1 MSCMWTIIHKLQYM
15 DPKNMEYFDSD
26 INRRETL
33 QIEISFRH
41 K

>member
-1 MSCMWTIIHKLQYM
+1 MWTFIHELQYM
-15 DPKNMEYFDSD
+15 GPKDAKYFDSD

-33 QIEISFRH
+33 QIGISFRH